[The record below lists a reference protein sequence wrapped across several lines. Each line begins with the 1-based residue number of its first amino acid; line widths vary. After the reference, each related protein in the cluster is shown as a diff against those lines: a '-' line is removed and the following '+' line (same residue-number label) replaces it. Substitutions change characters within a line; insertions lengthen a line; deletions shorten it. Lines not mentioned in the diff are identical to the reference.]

1 MCMLYSTESKACFGR
16 SNKSSVK
23 NISGMASKL
32 APNIK
37 DTFWV
42 FQYRSTLK
50 QKCCSAVYGVW
61 ELELDSFGVYL
72 YI

>member
-16 SNKSSVK
+16 SEKSSVK

-37 DTFWV
+37 DTFWGV
-42 FQYRSTLK
+42 FQYRKK